1 MQEGVKMKQFKL
13 LVSLMVLFFATN
25 MFAQTWTAQTNP
37 VSGVDV
43 NSAWAIDTLTCW
55 MSGASSSQTLGY
67 VIKTTNG
74 GTTWVN
80 VTGDMPVS
88 AVGLFTISGISAT
101 EAWTG
106 ASDGSVYHTTN
117 GGTNWTF
124 VSLPIPVTAFVDVIH
139 FFNHNTGFILGDP
152 QTTTWCYYWT
162 TNAGVNW
169 TSAGPTFTGSEAGWN
184 NGYAVI
190 DTAHIWFGTNNTK
203 IYHGGFRSGFTSAV
217 SVGLNS
223 FGMAFPNALTGV
235 ATLTNA
241 SNAVISNNVTVNG
254 GTSWSAGYTPAGV
267 QFGIKCVP
275 GTPYVWSCG
284 AGAANGVIMFSSN
297 YGVNWTQQFTLP
309 AAGYGITLATVN
321 RGWVGCSGGTIYRYT
336 GILSEVNNNN
346 TSLPVSYKLEQNFPN
361 PFNPTT
367 TINYSIPKTS
377 FVTLKVYNVL
387 GNEVM
392 SVVNEQQTANNYTY
406 TLDFSKLSS
415 GVYYYTLR
423 AGDYSAT
430 KKLMLV
436 K

>member
-1 MQEGVKMKQFKL
+1 MKQFKL

-43 NSAWAIDTLTCW
+43 NSAWAVDTVTCW
-55 MSGASSSQTLGY
+55 MCGASTSQTLGY
-67 VIKTTNG
+67 VIRTTNA
-74 GTTWVN
+74 GTTWTN

-88 AVGLFTISGISAT
+88 AAGLYSICGISAT
-101 EAWTG
+101 EAWAG
-106 ASDGSVYHTTN
+106 VNDGSVYHTTN
-117 GGTNWTF
+117 SGTHWTF
-124 VSLPIPVTAFVDVIH
+124 VSMPSPVTAFVDVIH
-139 FFNHNTGFILGDP
+139 FYNQNTGFIIGDP
-152 QTTTWCYYWT
+152 ATTTWCYYWT

-169 TSAGPTFTGSEAGWN
+169 TAAGPTFTGSEAGWN
-184 NGYAVI
+184 NSYFTS
-190 DTAHIWFGTNNTK
+190 DTGHIWFGTNNTK
-203 IYHGGFRSGFTSAV
+203 IYHGGLRSTFTSAA
-217 SVGLNS
+217 STGLNS
-223 FGMAFPNALTGV
+223 YGMAVPNNINGV
-235 ATLTNA
+235 AVMTSTTP
-241 SNAVISNNVTVNG
+241 AVLANNITTNG
-254 GTSWSAGYTPAGV
+254 GTSWSAGYLPAGI
-267 QFGIKCVP
+267 QFGIKAVP
-275 GTPYVWSCG
+275 GFPYVWTCG
-284 AGAANGVIMFSSN
+284 AGTTGGVILFSSN
-297 YGVNWTQQFTLP
+297 NGVNWTQQFTTT
-309 AAGYGITLATVN
+309 AAGYGMTFATVN

-346 TSLPVSYKLEQNFPN
+346 TSVPVSYKLEQNFPN

-415 GVYYYTLR
+415 GAYYYTLR